1 MKNSVQDCLPYILIP
16 NGPCELFIAYPKW
29 LCVCLKINMCLICYM
44 MSSLLESSSF
54 FHMSCD
60 LWLSLSPC
68 YLMWLMCDQVMLSLN
83 SSSKNRIKKNKLK
96 IK

>member
-1 MKNSVQDCLPYILIP
+1 MENSVQDCLPYILIP
-16 NGPCELFIAYPKW
+16 NSPCKLFIAYPKW

-44 MSSLLESSSF
+44 ISSLLESSSS

-60 LWLSLSPC
+60 LWLM
-68 YLMWLMCDQVMLSLN
+68 YDQVMLSLN